1 MVDGDDST
9 EPKNLHGIFQVD
21 GKSPK
26 FMVPVT
32 VNGVQIKMEVDTGAE
47 RSTIPAALFEERL
60 RTVCKLVPS
69 QVTLRQYDQTQLKV
83 VGQCKANLQI
93 GKQHLTGTFI
103 IVDIPSKHPLLGRDL
118 LTEMGITMD
127 TVLNQEPLETLAVQQ
142 TWREDDIFTEYNDLF
157 KKELGLLRD
166 MEADVAV
173 EQTATP

>member
-1 MVDGDDST
+1 MDGDDST
-9 EPKNLHGIFQVD
+9 EPSLDEQLHGIFQVD
-21 GKSPK
+21 GKPPK
-26 FMVPVT
+26 FTVAVT

-47 RSTIPAALFEERL
+47 HSTIPAALFEEKL

-69 QVTLRQYDQTQLKV
+69 QVTLRQYDQTQFKV
-83 VGQCKANLQI
+83 VDQCKANLQI

-127 TVLNQEPLETLAVQQ
+127 TVLNQEPLETFVVQQ
-142 TWREDDIFTEYNDLF
+142 AWGADDIVTEYNDLF
-157 KKELGLLRD
+157 KKELCLLRD

-173 EQTATP
+173 E